1 MSAIGKHV
9 LVGLTYLDAEG
20 EVEEQEQFHGVIVEG
35 GGPDE
40 GVTLKRADTGEVVTL
55 PPGLEPAEPGEYTLR
70 SSGET
75 VVDPDF
81 VATWTISPPE
91 EGDGDA

>member
-1 MSAIGKHV
+1 MSAIGKRV

-35 GGPDE
+35 GGADE
-40 GVTLKRADTGEVVTL
+40 GVTLKRADTGEVVAL
-55 PPGLEPAEPGEYTLR
+55 PPGLEPAKPGEYTLR
-70 SSGET
+70 GTGET

-81 VATWTISPPE
+81 VATWTVSPPQ

>member
-20 EVEEQEQFHGVIVEG
+20 EVEEQEH
-35 GGPDE
+35 
-40 GVTLKRADTGEVVTL
+40 
-55 PPGLEPAEPGEYTLR
+55 
-70 SSGET
+70 

>member
-1 MSAIGKHV
+1 MNAIGKRV
-9 LVGLTYLDAEG
+9 LVGLTYLDADG
-20 EVEEQEQFHGVIVEG
+20 DVEEQVQFHGVIVEG

-40 GVTLKRADTGEVVTL
+40 GVTLKRADTGEVIAL
-55 PPGLEPAEPGEYTLR
+55 PPGLEPAEPGEYRLR
-70 SSGET
+70 STGET

-91 EGDGDA
+91 EGGADA